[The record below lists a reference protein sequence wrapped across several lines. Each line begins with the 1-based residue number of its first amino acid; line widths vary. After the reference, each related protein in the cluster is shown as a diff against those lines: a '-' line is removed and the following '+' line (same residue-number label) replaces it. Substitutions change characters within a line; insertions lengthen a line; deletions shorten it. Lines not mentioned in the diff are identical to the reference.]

1 MLPLPSEI
9 KENKITSFE
18 TYMENF
24 EFLKYLSALMT
35 HNKSKENDKRIH
47 ARKIICFSSIKISH
61 AYQIE
66 PLLRLKNKAG
76 LTIWRLMVEQ
86 AELKFLSFR
95 KGNGILIGE
104 AGMAIMIIPAWNRI
118 QHAFQT

>member
-35 HNKSKENDKRIH
+35 HNKSKANDKRIH
-47 ARKIICFSSIKISH
+47 EGRSYVSLASKLATPTK
-61 AYQIE
+61 
-66 PLLRLKNKAG
+66 
-76 LTIWRLMVEQ
+76 
-86 AELKFLSFR
+86 
-95 KGNGILIGE
+95 
-104 AGMAIMIIPAWNRI
+104 
-118 QHAFQT
+118 